1 MWKRKGNLEQLDQ
14 TIEKTFANCLKFCY
28 VEGMKKV
35 GGPGA
40 IVPTLFSEE
49 AVEAMRILM
58 QHRESLGIYKR
69 NKYIF
74 ASGELYLKG

>member
-1 MWKRKGNLEQLDQ
+1 MEEEGQLG
-14 TIEKTFANCLKFCY
+14 TVRSNNRENVNCLKFCY
-28 VEGMKKV
+28 VERMKKV